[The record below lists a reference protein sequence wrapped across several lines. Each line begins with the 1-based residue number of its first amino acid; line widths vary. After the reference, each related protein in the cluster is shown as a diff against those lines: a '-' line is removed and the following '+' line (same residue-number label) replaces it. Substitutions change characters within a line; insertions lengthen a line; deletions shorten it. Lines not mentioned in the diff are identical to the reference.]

1 MIVLSLSFC
10 SLSIPTHGIN
20 IGTKVV
26 QLHHLHFL
34 CSSPMGVKFGLTYTT
49 LDTTKFCEGC
59 RYSTPGGTYILRCM
73 DETKFKTHA
82 TPLSV
87 ALVVFKLEAI
97 QRVNLQ
103 NE

>member
-1 MIVLSLSFC
+1 MAIYRCIVRV
-10 SLSIPTHGIN
+10 
-20 IGTKVV
+20 IG
-26 QLHHLHFL
+26 L
-34 CSSPMGVKFGLTYTT
+34 
-49 LDTTKFCEGC
+49 
-59 RYSTPGGTYILRCM
+59 GTYVLRCM
-73 DETKFKTHA
+73 DETKFKPHA